1 MKLLSVMI
9 TALLLPVL
17 AFTQPNN
24 DPSLKFVGKWLLVK
38 HLYTEKGKTEDFL
51 TSNEVYTY
59 DFAKNGTYVL
69 TLINKKNEST
79 TIYKGKWKV
88 ITDGKK
94 LRLYDNSLPS
104 DPKQLV
110 NDNILPIVRVSAT
123 EFVTKELLFGMDLLG
138 TSYYKKQ

>member
-1 MKLLSVMI
+1 MKLFSVVI
-9 TALLLPVL
+9 TALLLPTL

-24 DPSLKFVGKWLLVK
+24 DPSSKFIGKWLLVK

-51 TSNEVYTY
+51 SANEVYTY
-59 DFAKNGTYVL
+59 DFARNGTYVL

-79 TIYKGKWKV
+79 TIYNGKWKV
-88 ITDGKK
+88 ITAGKK

-110 NDNILPIVRVSAT
+110 NDNNLPIIKLTAG
-123 EFVTKELLFGMDLLG
+123 EFVTRELLFGMDLWG
-138 TSYYKKQ
+138 ISHYKKQ